1 VGDFVRILTE
11 PDASLTAQYKALMAT
26 EGMQVEFVEDGVR
39 RIAEIAFQV
48 NERTENIG
56 ARRLHTVMERLLET
70 VSYEAAEQN
79 GTADGGTTVTVNA
92 KYVDD
97 HLGAL
102 VKDEDLSRY
111 IL

>member
-1 VGDFVRILTE
+1 MTVTFAADGIARLAEV
-11 PDASLTAQYKALMAT
+11 AT
-26 EGMQVEFVEDGVR
+26 R
-39 RIAEIAFQV
+39 V

-70 VSYEAAEQN
+70 ISFEAADKSGEKYLID
-79 GTADGGTTVTVNA
+79 AD
-92 KYVDD
+92 YVDS

-102 VKDEDLSRY
+102 VADQDLSRY